1 MTLSISPLGAFRAQL
16 GECPIWDAETGM
28 LWLVD
33 GRAGLIVALDP
44 DTGEVRRRIAL
55 PAPVGSFALNG
66 DGRLV
71 VALRRSIALVDPA
84 TSAVETLAELEV
96 DHPNLRLNDGV
107 VLPDGSFLVGT
118 MHIFREPGEAPLGGL
133 YRLRPDGTTVKL
145 ATGIGVTNGPRM
157 GPDGCLY
164 VCDSAARRILR
175 FGVGKDWS
183 LEAPEMFATTDALD
197 SAPDGCVFDA
207 QGILWTALVHAGAL
221 AGFDPQ
227 GRLVRRIDVPLAH
240 PASLCI
246 GGSEGNTIFVTSISD
261 SGRLRGE
268 GPRDGNVLRIARAG
282 VEAVPVR
289 RADVC
294 GQGLRKIRVP
304 AGLPDASAAEG
315 AFC

>member
-16 GECPIWDAETGM
+16 GECPVWDWETGM

-44 DTGEVRRRIAL
+44 ETGEVRRRIAL
-55 PAPVGSFALNG
+55 PAPVGSFALND

-71 VALRRSIALVDPA
+71 VALRRSIALVDPV

-107 VLPDGSFLVGT
+107 VLPDGSFLMGT

-133 YRLRPDGTTVKL
+133 YRLSPDGATVKL

-175 FGVGKDWS
+175 FGIGEDWS
-183 LEAPEMFATTDALD
+183 LEAPEIFATTDALD

-227 GRLVRRIDVPLAH
+227 GRLVRRIEVPVAH

-246 GGSEGNTIFVTSISD
+246 GGPEGDRIFVTSISD
-261 SGRLRGE
+261 SGRLRAQ
-268 GPRDGNVLRIARAG
+268 GPLDGNVLRITGAG
-282 VEAVPVR
+282 VWAPQTR
-289 RADVC
+289 RAN
-294 GQGLRKIRVP
+294 IRGRGRQDIQV
-304 AGLPDASAAEG
+304 AADLPDALVQNA
-315 AFC
+315 CC